1 MVWGGSEV
9 LQLSTVL
16 LSWSISLPRF
26 AFTYTVFD
34 TLLNLKWE
42 CNSPSKSLLSAK
54 SLSLQL
60 SKMFRFD
67 ENH

>member
-42 CNSPSKSLLSAK
+42 CNSPSKSSVGQLYLP
-54 SLSLQL
+54 LQL
-60 SKMFRFD
+60 SKMIGLD